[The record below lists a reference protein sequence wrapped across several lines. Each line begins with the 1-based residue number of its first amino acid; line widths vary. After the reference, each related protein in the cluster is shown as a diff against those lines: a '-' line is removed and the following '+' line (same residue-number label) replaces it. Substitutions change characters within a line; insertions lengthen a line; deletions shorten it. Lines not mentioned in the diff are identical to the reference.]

1 MKSFKLTDLP
11 LPSMLSSHH
20 KEKRSKPSLDSVAI
34 NRLLNPSEETKDAM
48 EDKENLPNAPTTIST
63 TSASVKVSKR
73 TITKVKPT
81 LQSEGMNFLDE
92 NESEEE
98 EIEDEEEEQQ
108 LFSMIKKLKEAQSTA
123 SISKRR
129 LGSQ

>member
-1 MKSFKLTDLP
+1 
-11 LPSMLSSHH
+11 MLSSHH

-92 NESEEE
+92 NESEERSSE
-98 EIEDEEEEQQ
+98 YSFNLKAKVRISIIIELIDDI
-108 LFSMIKKLKEAQSTA
+108 FPS
-123 SISKRR
+123 
-129 LGSQ
+129 